1 MCDVCVLCAG
11 RAEVVFEASAGSAC
25 GHGAC
30 RRCLS
35 AHVEAALPGCL
46 RQWAL
51 EVQCPAAG
59 CGRRLPQRLV
69 LSVSAAEKLA
79 AVLDQAVVW
88 PEAGERERERDRFA
102 GEPVEC
108 KKPVTIFGQACE
120 SFELYILEAASI
132 LAFELILGGP
142 VPSLWGGEQ
151 HHPREPGMRPFSL
164 R

>member
-11 RAEVVFEASAGSAC
+11 RAEVVFETSAGQLHSAC

-46 RQWAL
+46 QQWAL

-88 PEAGERERERDRFA
+88 PEAGEPGEREREIDLQ
-102 GEPVEC
+102 G
-108 KKPVTIFGQACE
+108 
-120 SFELYILEAASI
+120 
-132 LAFELILGGP
+132 
-142 VPSLWGGEQ
+142 SLLSARNQ
-151 HHPREPGMRPFSL
+151 
-164 R
+164 